1 MSAKVLYEGDVIQR
15 DVDKFS
21 DSARELFETAY
32 SYCVKWLSLGNLFYK
47 GSSLIEYFKSE
58 NIFLSWSHW
67 VAIVVPPTVWKLHSW
82 SLPTSRIAR
91 GISNLSINVRHWR
104 FWRYLTEVPE
114 EHIYHRMGIV
124 WGYLRT
130 SLLKLGNI
138 ALFLL
143 TNLHSNAA
151 EEHTSVLQKLLAQL
165 RPCTV
170 AILKDL
176 KIFYKKCYLIIL
188 EFLIVVVLI
197 CYIVYDFLYCWCDV
211 TSLCIFI
218 CLFI

>member
-1 MSAKVLYEGDVIQR
+1 MSAKVLDEGDVSQS
-15 DVDKFS
+15 DDDKFS
-21 DSARELFETAY
+21 DSAREPFETAY

-47 GSSLIEYFKSE
+47 GISLIEYFKSE

-67 VAIVVPPTVWKLHSW
+67 VAIVVPPTVWKLRSW
-82 SLPTSRIAR
+82 SLPTSLIGR
-91 GISNLSINVRHWR
+91 GISNLSISVSHWR
-104 FWRYLTEVPE
+104 LWRYPTEVSE

-151 EEHTSVLQKLLAQL
+151 EEHTSGLQKLLSQL
-165 RPCTV
+165 RPYTV

-176 KIFYKKCYLIIL
+176 KIF
-188 EFLIVVVLI
+188 
-197 CYIVYDFLYCWCDV
+197 
-211 TSLCIFI
+211 
-218 CLFI
+218 